1 MRCAPPET
9 PLSGR
14 TKFVTHVASDND
26 TKLRSLTA
34 RTRAAASARRFA
46 ADPNFKAKSL
56 IELNNEAVRFLK
68 AGDDLR
74 CVGAFAK
81 FFCKLREN
89 NLTHKELYVV
99 HSNRAAAYLNLGLY
113 EEALWDARRCAAL
126 AEQQFARTH
135 ERSALPS
142 FVKSFQRKARLAA
155 RRRPFCAASRRMPRP
170 PPLVLLLLHPA
181 APPPLPA
188 LPLTFRCIS
197 SPPAAPRLLLNT
209 QGFALLGLGL
219 ARQAKAAFEDGLKY
233 DPFSEELKRGLE
245 EATQSLLGDLL
256 SGKGKEQ
263 LSLPAPGRPQDRISI
278 LPHSAPLH
286 VVHPA
291 DALPV
296 RLLSP
301 HQAESDHDIKD
312 TYNFMTV
319 SADVR
324 MPERHAAYL
333 ADSRRVA
340 AFEAAVA
347 RACAE
352 QERRGCD
359 ARVLH
364 LGSGAG
370 LLSLLA
376 LRHGALHVTAVD
388 RWLYLAM
395 ATKESLKANNAPADR
410 TAVVYK
416 RPTDL
421 LLGPDVPV
429 SCNVLLLDGLID
441 DGLLSSG
448 LLPAIRHAREKLLV
462 LPDAVIVPGGAT
474 VFVQAVELRS
484 AEVAGFDCSAANAYR
499 WHPSHTSGAAL
510 GGGGGAGGGGGS
522 VAAVALS
529 DPVVAFH
536 FDLKDPPETSDTK
549 VVEVPFTADGTW
561 NAVAFWFELQ
571 LADGVVLS
579 SRGRLAP
586 RGDAAAAAATCDS
599 LQPAVQY
606 LPGELPVEA
615 GRAAPLRCS
624 HNTVRLLFS
633 VDEAE
638 YTHLYKNDAAF
649 PQVCFSA
656 VCHQLSLTRRPSLL

>member
-1 MRCAPPET
+1 MR
-9 PLSGR
+9 
-14 TKFVTHVASDND
+14 
-26 TKLRSLTA
+26 
-34 RTRAAASARRFA
+34 
-46 ADPNFKAKSL
+46 
-56 IELNNEAVRFLK
+56 
-68 AGDDLR
+68 
-74 CVGAFAK
+74 
-81 FFCKLREN
+81 
-89 NLTHKELYVV
+89 
-99 HSNRAAAYLNLGLY
+99 
-113 EEALWDARRCAAL
+113 
-126 AEQQFARTH
+126 
-135 ERSALPS
+135 
-142 FVKSFQRKARLAA
+142 
-155 RRRPFCAASRRMPRP
+155 
-170 PPLVLLLLHPA
+170 
-181 APPPLPA
+181 
-188 LPLTFRCIS
+188 
-197 SPPAAPRLLLNT
+197 
-209 QGFALLGLGL
+209 QGFALLGLGH
-219 ARQAKAAFEDGLKY
+219 ARQAKLAFEEGLKY

-256 SGKGKEQ
+256 SGKGREQ
-263 LSLPAPGRPQDRISI
+263 LSLPAPGRAQDRITQ

-312 TYNFMTV
+312 TYNFATV
-319 SADVR
+319 SADTR
-324 MPERHAAYL
+324 LPERQSAYL
-333 ADSRRVA
+333 ADTRRVA

-347 RACAE
+347 RACAA

-376 LRHGALHVTAVD
+376 LRHGARHVTAVD

-395 ATKESLKANNAPADR
+395 ASKESFKANGAPEER

-448 LLPAIRHAREKLLV
+448 LLPAIRHARDKLLM
-462 LPDAVIVPGGAT
+462 LPDAVVVPGGAT
-474 VFVQAVELRS
+474 VFVQAVEIRS
-484 AEVAGFDCSAANAYR
+484 TEVCGFDCSAANLLR
-499 WHPSHTSGAAL
+499 WHPSHTSGAPL
-510 GGGGGAGGGGGS
+510 GSASGQRQQ
-522 VAAVALS
+522 VAAVPLS

-536 FDLKDPPETSDTK
+536 FDLRDPAETSDSK
-549 VVEVPFTADGTW
+549 VVELPFTATGSW

-571 LADGVVLS
+571 LADGVTLS

-586 RGDAAAAAATCDS
+586 AGSAAAAACCDT

-606 LPGELPVEA
+606 LPGELCVEA

-624 HNTVRLLFS
+624 HNTVRLLFA

-638 YTHLYKNDAAF
+638 YTHLYKSDAAF
-649 PQVCFSA
+649 PQV
-656 VCHQLSLTRRPSLL
+656 LLLQSR